1 MGKQPLL
8 ESRNPKIKRAEGKMN
23 EHLMTASGDTKNS
36 NHKHLSRKIPNRKS
50 STEDKSENVL
60 EQETEDEIYAENRNV
75 KEKSGN
81 TTSPKRDQIRKKKS
95 KTFLIR
101 K

>member
-1 MGKQPLL
+1 MKKQPLL
-8 ESRNPKIKRAEGKMN
+8 ESRNPKIKRAERKRN
-23 EHLMTASGDTKNS
+23 ENSTTVSGDTKNS
-36 NHKHLSRKIPNRKS
+36 NHKHLSRQSPNRKS
-50 STEDKSENVL
+50 STDDQSENVL
-60 EQETEDEIYAENRNV
+60 EQETKGEISAENRNV

-81 TTSPKRDQIRKKKS
+81 TRGSKREKIRKEKS